1 MDLVAA
7 SRDANTLTIFTNNGS
22 GGFVLSFCTGRG
34 RRALVGGADRCQ
46 GDGKVDL
53 ITANSVANTLTVL
66 PLGITGVKIPAAGQ
80 FQFSFDTAS
89 GVNYVVQYS
98 TNLNQWFQ
106 LITVGG
112 VGLPMT
118 LTDPMGG
125 NRNRFYRILLSP

>member
-1 MDLVAA
+1 MDLCCPSAQ
-7 SRDANTLTIFTNNGS
+7 R
-22 GGFVLSFCTGRG
+22 
-34 RRALVGGADRCQ
+34 VGGRPWWAAPADVK
-46 GDGKVDL
+46 GGKVDL

-66 PLGITGVKIPAAGQ
+66 PLGITGVKIPASGQ

-112 VGLPMT
+112 VGFPMT